1 MKHSHKIY
9 LFFSVFISLACFA
22 IFLITGIPAIYI
34 FIILLS
40 SVILLLLFML
50 GSLQKRVRQAEENA
64 RQEISGIKL
73 EMEENYEKTTK
84 ELKEL
89 YENSKQSEIHLR
101 ETIESSMQGIA
112 ILSLDGQF
120 LKVNGAAC
128 DIIGYT
134 EEQLLRTD
142 LQCITHPEDFSDD
155 VLNMKGL
162 VQGKSAGYKL
172 EKRLY
177 HVAGITVW
185 VMQYMRLI
193 KDPTGNPIHF
203 VTHFVDITERK
214 QAEEQL
220 KKYTETLTVLL
231 REVNHRVKNNLAA
244 LISMLHMEQNKAR
257 ATGNTGYIDFLND
270 LISRIQS
277 LSTVHSMLSAQN
289 WQPLEL
295 SQLCNQVIQAAI
307 SGTPPGKKV
316 QIEIPKTKSKIQV
329 NSNQAHHLTLVI
341 NELTTN
347 SIKHAIHD
355 RDQAIIRVD
364 ISNDGDN
371 IEIRFKDDGPGFPQA
386 LIDGDFRRANIGFEL
401 IRGIVQQS
409 LDGELILENDNGATA
424 IIKFQ
429 NELELI

>member
-1 MKHSHKIY
+1 M
-9 LFFSVFISLACFA
+9 
-22 IFLITGIPAIYI
+22 
-34 FIILLS
+34 FIIALFTNLYIMYI
-40 SVILLLLFML
+40 VIIVLCSFIVFLLFQL
-50 GSLQKRVRQAEENA
+50 LILKRRLKESQEEA
-64 RQEISGIKL
+64 RDEISRIKL
-73 EMEENYEKTTK
+73 EMDENCRKITG
-84 ELKEL
+84 ELKQL
-89 YENSKQSEIHLR
+89 YEESQENETQLK
-101 ETIESSMQGIA
+101 ETIESAMQGIA
-112 ILSLDGQF
+112 ILSLEGQF
-120 LKVNGAAC
+120 QKINSAVC

-134 EEQLLRTD
+134 EAELLRTD
-142 LQCITHPEDFSDD
+142 LQCITHPDD
-155 VLNMKGL
+155 YSYDL
-162 VQGKSAGYKL
+162 VNIKSLIQDNIPFYKL

-193 KDPTGNPIHF
+193 KGADDEPLHF
-203 VTHFVDITERK
+203 VAHFIDITERK
-214 QAEEQL
+214 QAEDQL

-257 ATGNTGYIDFLND
+257 VTQNDGYIEFLND

-295 SQLCNQVIQAAI
+295 NQLCNQVIQAAI

-316 QIEIPKTKSKIQV
+316 QIQITKTKIKV

-355 RDQAIIRVD
+355 RDQAEISVD
-364 ISNDGDN
+364 ITNDDEN
-371 IEIRFKDDGPGFPQA
+371 IQIRFKDDGPGFPQA
-386 LIDGDFRRANIGFEL
+386 LIDGDFSRANIGFEL
-401 IRGIVQQS
+401 IRGIVLQS
-409 LDGELILENDNGATA
+409 LDGEFYLENNNGATA

-429 NELELI
+429 NELEIK

>member
-1 MKHSHKIY
+1 MIKHSYKIFI
-9 LFFSVFISLACFA
+9 FFSFFILVLCFA
-22 IFLITGIPAIYI
+22 TALILNPPSIYI
-34 FIILLS
+34 VIILLCGG
-40 SVILLLLFML
+40 IFLLLFQL
-50 GSLQKRVRQAEENA
+50 YILISKLREAEENSK
-64 RQEISGIKL
+64 QEISRAKL
-73 EMEENYEKTTK
+73 EMEENCEKMTL
-84 ELKEL
+84 ELKHL
-89 YENSKQSEIHLR
+89 YMQSKQSETQLK
-101 ETIESSMQGIA
+101 ETIESAMQGIA

-120 LKVNGAAC
+120 LKINTAVC
-128 DIIGYT
+128 DIVGYS
-134 EEQLLRTD
+134 EQDLLRTD
-142 LQCITHPEDFSDD
+142 LQCVTHPDD
-155 VLNMKGL
+155 YSYDLLNMKTL
-162 VQGKSAGYKL
+162 VQDKIPAYKL

-193 KDPTGNPIHF
+193 KDPDGNPLHF
-203 VTHFVDITERK
+203 VAHFIDITERK

-244 LISMLHMEQNKAR
+244 LISMLHMEQNKAQITR
-257 ATGNTGYIDFLND
+257 NAGYIEFLND

-295 SQLCNQVIQAAI
+295 SLLCNQVIQAAI

-316 QIEIPKTKSKIQV
+316 QIQISRTKIKV

-347 SIKHAIHD
+347 SIKHAIHN
-355 RDQAIIRVD
+355 RDQALISVD
-364 ISNDGDN
+364 ISNDAEN

-386 LIDGDFRRANIGFEL
+386 LIDGDFSRANIGFEL
-401 IRGIVQQS
+401 IRGIVLQS
-409 LDGELILENDNGATA
+409 LDGEFCLENNNGAMA

-429 NELELI
+429 NELELN